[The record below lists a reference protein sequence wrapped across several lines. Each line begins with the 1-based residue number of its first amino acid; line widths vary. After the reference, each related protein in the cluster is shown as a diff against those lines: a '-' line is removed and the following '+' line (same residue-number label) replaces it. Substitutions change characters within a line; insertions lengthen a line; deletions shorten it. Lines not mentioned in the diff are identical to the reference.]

1 MPRFVT
7 RTIHAYLDYPVA
19 AALIVLPFA
28 LALGDSH
35 PLALVASPV
44 AGAAAF
50 LLTVLT
56 DHRLGV
62 FRIVPYRVHLAVDLV
77 VGLAF
82 LALPFLFGFAGLDAY
97 YYWLNGAAVVAVI
110 GLSAPEPGASAR
122 A

>member
-19 AALIVLPFA
+19 AALIVLPFV

-35 PLALVASPV
+35 PLALFASPV
-44 AGAAAF
+44 VGVAAF
-50 LLTVLT
+50 LLTLFT

-62 FRIVPYRVHLAVDLV
+62 LRIVPYRVHLAIDLV

-110 GLSAPEPGASAR
+110 GLSAPETGASAR